1 MLSKFSTACEP
12 FDYLDTSLI
21 DFCVLCCVLFWL
33 PLNLFLPFPL
43 GQNVF
48 SVLMLSQQYLGSQR
62 VAMLARPI
70 LFMLTL
76 VGK

>member
-33 PLNLFLPFPL
+33 PVNWFLAFPL

-48 SVLMLSQQYLGSQR
+48 SVLVLSQQHLGFQHVCISGSSYP
-62 VAMLARPI
+62 VH
-70 LFMLTL
+70 
-76 VGK
+76 GDSCW